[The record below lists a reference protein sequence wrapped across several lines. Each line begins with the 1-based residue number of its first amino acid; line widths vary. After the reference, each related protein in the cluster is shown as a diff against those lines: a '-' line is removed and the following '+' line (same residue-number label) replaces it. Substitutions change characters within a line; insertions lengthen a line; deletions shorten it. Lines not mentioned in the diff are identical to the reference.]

1 MKLSYEQ
8 LKEITWGAVRL
19 EQTPE
24 GIRFWRFTKQQQEAY
39 LPDRPATGMN
49 YYSRTLACSGMR
61 FVFRTDSRTMKLKC
75 LLEKSTSRSFFCFE
89 VFADGKPVGN
99 LDNFGDQTYPEG
111 KPNAQFPLGEYE
123 KEFTLPEGM
132 KTVVVYLPFTICPA
146 LQELSLDDGAVLQPV
161 RRAKKLFS
169 FGDSIT
175 QGYDAMYP
183 SRHYTAPLADMLD
196 AELVNKGI
204 GGEIFFP
211 TLATLADDTAPDYIT
226 VAYGTNDFSKT
237 DGTDFIARAG
247 AFFGALRQN
256 YPNARIFAI
265 TPIWRKDYQGK
276 RAFGPFETVAEGI
289 RQAVADIP
297 DVTVI
302 DGFDLVPHDEKF
314 FSDLRLHP
322 NDAGFAHYG
331 ENLCREIGQALK

>member
-1 MKLSYEQ
+1 MKISYEQ

-39 LPDRPATGMN
+39 RPDRPETGMN
-49 YYSRTLACSGMR
+49 YYSRALACSGMR
-61 FVFRTDSRTMKLKC
+61 FVFGTDSRKMKLKF
-75 LLEKSTSRSFFCFE
+75 LLEEATSRTFFCFE
-89 VFADGKPVGN
+89 VFADGKPVGK
-99 LDNFGDQTYPEG
+99 LDNFGEQTYPEG
-111 KPNAQFPLGEYE
+111 QPNAKFPLGEYE

-132 KTVVVYLPFTICPA
+132 KTVSIYFPFTVCP
-146 LQELSLDDGAVLQPV
+146 LLRELTLDDGAVVLPV
-161 RRAKKLFS
+161 RRAKKLFC

-183 SRHYTAPLADMLD
+183 SNHYTAALAEMLD

-211 TLATLADDTAPDYIT
+211 TLATLSDELAPDYIT

-237 DGTDFIARAG
+237 DGTDFVSRAG

-256 YPNARIFAI
+256 YPQAKIFAI

-276 RAFGPFETVAEGI
+276 RAFGPFVSVAEGI
-289 RQAVADIP
+289 AQAVADIP

-322 NDAGFAHYG
+322 NDAGFAYYG
-331 ENLCREIGQALK
+331 KNLCRKIEQALK